1 MNDMAVSHKDVKINM
16 RFRIPC
22 LLCRLNLPSGS
33 CTQWEIYDDYIKD
46 LERQKT
52 EEAMKS
58 KGGKGKPPA
67 SGPGTGKGGQGEALP
82 PMQQQE
88 MVKSVRIVDRMV
100 NQNMFEEVAMDFKYW
115 EDASD
120 AFRCGKICVKISC
133 KAAEGRRRC

>member
-1 MNDMAVSHKDVKINM
+1 
-16 RFRIPC
+16 
-22 LLCRLNLPSGS
+22 
-33 CTQWEIYDDYIKD
+33 
-46 LERQKT
+46 
-52 EEAMKS
+52 MKS

-67 SGPGTGKGGQGEALP
+67 AGPGAGKGGQGESLP

-120 AFRCGKICVKISC
+120 AFRCERTRLEAPGKAV
-133 KAAEGRRRC
+133 